1 MEQNVRQVWWGLAAI
16 AAVIAV
22 LLVAPI
28 FSPSQA
34 ARIDSISMPEAV
46 MSQEASLESVVDT
59 SVASEIAI
67 SVEAQSPKE
76 MVYEIPA
83 SVPAQSK
90 TLDIEAL
97 IGKFPYENG
106 QSPPVFPHW
115 QISQE
120 RKSIELYGNKK
131 FISAAVFDLA
141 KYVGDIDRKTKKQD
155 ITKLGLIKGF
165 VYPQSQVI
173 DWLNK
178 DYKALDKDE
187 KRMADELISL
197 GVVQKEGEYFKWNKQ
212 FDGWP
217 INAYSSAGVFR
228 HERVHVVWLTHPEFE
243 KYFMEDWKVDTKG
256 MSKTKKVD
264 YILNS
269 FKGVIGNPPPSRT
282 WWTAVYDQVG
292 EENLVNEFTAHS
304 IEKID
309 SWRGKTIAL

>member
-1 MEQNVRQVWWGLAAI
+1 MEKNVRQVWWGLAAI

-22 LLVAPI
+22 LLVTPI

-34 ARIDSISMPEAV
+34 VTIDSISMPEEIPQAV
-46 MSQEASLESVVDT
+46 TLESTVDT
-59 SVASEIAI
+59 QVASSVAAAVLPQASQK
-67 SVEAQSPKE
+67 V
-76 MVYEIPA
+76 VYELPA

-90 TLDIEAL
+90 TLDIDAL

-115 QISQE
+115 QISYE

-131 FISAAVFDLA
+131 FVSAAVFDLA
-141 KYVGDIDRKTKKQD
+141 KFVGDIDRKTKKQD

-165 VYPQSQVI
+165 VYPQDQVI
-173 DWLNK
+173 AWLNK

-187 KRMADELISL
+187 KRMADELIAL
-197 GVVQKEGEYFKWNKQ
+197 NVVQKDGDNFKWNKQ
-212 FDGWP
+212 YDGWP

-228 HERVHVVWLTHPEFE
+228 HERVHVIWLTRPEFA
-243 KYFMEDWKVDTKG
+243 KYFMDDWKADTKG
-256 MSKTKKVD
+256 MSKAKKVD

-269 FKGVIGNPPPSRT
+269 FKGVIGNPPPSRI